1 MGLSAVCRWV
11 DTQLEP
17 PNRRYCLGFWGVHNR
32 TRQTRFVS
40 EFVGQLFAALN
51 HDMKD
56 KNNNKNNIIIILMV
70 GKALR
75 LLCVLYC
82 IVF

>member
-1 MGLSAVCRWV
+1 MSRHPFGMARFLPLAHPMGAVIRGGMGLSAVCRWV

-40 EFVGQLFAALN
+40 EFVGQLCCPESRYE
-51 HDMKD
+51 
-56 KNNNKNNIIIILMV
+56 
-70 GKALR
+70 G
-75 LLCVLYC
+75 
-82 IVF
+82 

>member
-40 EFVGQLFAALN
+40 EFVGDAFAALN
-51 HDMKD
+51 HAMKSNSLRSTYG
-56 KNNNKNNIIIILMV
+56 KRSILY
-70 GKALR
+70 KYPSHLR
-75 LLCVLYC
+75 
-82 IVF
+82 IR